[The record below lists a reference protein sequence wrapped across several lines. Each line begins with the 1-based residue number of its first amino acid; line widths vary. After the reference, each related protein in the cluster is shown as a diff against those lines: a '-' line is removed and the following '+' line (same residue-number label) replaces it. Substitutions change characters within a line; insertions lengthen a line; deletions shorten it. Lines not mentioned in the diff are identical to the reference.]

1 MRAAGRFGV
10 NVLAEQHDAYVRR
23 AAPAGADRFAG
34 VDHRT
39 TAAGVPVLADALA
52 FLECAIEAEHP
63 AGDHWIVVGRV
74 TRLGFDAAAS
84 PLVAFAGGFNG
95 LRPLPLAP
103 AS

>member
-1 MRAAGRFGV
+1 MSLRPPLLSFCPARDSRTWRRMRAAGRFGV

-52 FLECAIEAEHP
+52 FLE
-63 AGDHWIVVGRV
+63 
-74 TRLGFDAAAS
+74 
-84 PLVAFAGGFNG
+84 
-95 LRPLPLAP
+95 
-103 AS
+103 